1 MNELEILKE
10 SIIKSYRYNISL
22 YDELVENIKREK
34 ENKVLTEK
42 CIQEDM
48 LHAAEVYGK
57 IKLLERILEVGFGI
71 SIDIC
76 KTM

>member
-10 SIIKSYRYNISL
+10 SLIESFGYNVSL
-22 YDELVENIKREK
+22 YNMIVKNIKRGK
-34 ENKVLTEK
+34 ESKIITED

-57 IKLLERILEVGFGI
+57 IKLLKRILEVGFGI